1 MYALTKHVKHKE
13 YLPKPYLSILSK
25 CLICGSKIGWVA
37 KRERKQ
43 DRLGSKKVTDAFNF
57 PSGVSLYLKHVK
69 QNMIIYSSFKMKT
82 LGIAWH
88 ARV

>member
-1 MYALTKHVKHKE
+1 M
-13 YLPKPYLSILSK
+13 LPIKFFLFYNISLKSIGR
-25 CLICGSKIGWVA
+25 CEG
-37 KRERKQ
+37 RRKQ

>member
-1 MYALTKHVKHKE
+1 M
-13 YLPKPYLSILSK
+13 I
-25 CLICGSKIGWVA
+25 CLFEMSGTNPNDGV
-37 KRERKQ
+37 
-43 DRLGSKKVTDAFNF
+43 GSKKVTDAFNF